1 MEPAGCPLV
10 PSGSLPPLRVLDT
23 LTEDQIFASLTN
35 LAALY
40 CPLTASFASTLVHKH
55 GHAKVSDSDFVDSGY
70 TSATEDDEGCPGST
84 QQRLAAL
91 RADDYER
98 SFTERWLTR
107 FIARATEIPSLS
119 LEETMERA
127 VHQAAS
133 ILESFHMTPTDDEQ
147 GDQSYTRHFS
157 FALAS
162 SSEPPVAVHLNDG
175 LSGRDS
181 TDPDDVGLQSW
192 GASIVLSRQL
202 CAEPARFGLTS
213 AALGPCPRIV
223 ELGAGTGLISL
234 VLGSLLPRLAVPSAA
249 VIATDYH
256 PAVLANL
263 SANIAANFTSPSSP
277 LSSSSSSFS
286 VSFSTPRKPQ
296 VETAFLDWSRP
307 SLVAPL
313 DKKADMLIA
322 ADAVYAP
329 EHATWLRDCAT
340 ALLSP
345 SGVFW
350 LFTTVRK
357 KGRFNGVSD
366 TVEASFEARDRPT
379 GADGRQLTIL
389 HAEDHGKTKGVGRGD
404 ESGYKLFRIGWA

>member
-1 MEPAGCPLV
+1 
-10 PSGSLPPLRVLDT
+10 
-23 LTEDQIFASLTN
+23 
-35 LAALY
+35 
-40 CPLTASFASTLVHKH
+40 
-55 GHAKVSDSDFVDSGY
+55 
-70 TSATEDDEGCPGST
+70 
-84 QQRLAAL
+84 
-91 RADDYER
+91 
-98 SFTERWLTR
+98 
-107 FIARATEIPSLS
+107 
-119 LEETMERA
+119 
-127 VHQAAS
+127 
-133 ILESFHMTPTDDEQ
+133 MTPTDDEQ

-157 FALAS
+157 FALS
-162 SSEPPVAVHLNDG
+162 SPSEPPVAVHLNDG

-181 TDPDDVGLQSW
+181 TDPDDVGLHSW
-192 GASIVLSRQL
+192 GVSIVLSRQL

-256 PAVLANL
+256 PAVVANL
-263 SANIAANFTSPSSP
+263 SADIAANFTSPPSP
-277 LSSSSSSFS
+277 LSSSSSISS
-286 VSFSTPRKPQ
+286 STPRKPQ

-313 DKKADMLIA
+313 DNKADMLIA

-340 ALLSP
+340 TLLSP

-350 LFTTVRK
+350 LLTTVRQ

-404 ESGYKLFRIGWA
+404 ESRYKLFRIGWA